1 MLMGAGSIICSS
13 MIQHSPLVVYIVQT
27 LTTGAGKFSKSAAH
41 EQPQCTSTSPAC
53 SNLPF
58 FFQASSPPS
67 TISLSPS
74 LARNNLSAEVYAL
87 SAATFHGRGSP
98 AA

>member
-1 MLMGAGSIICSS
+1 MGAGSIICSS

-58 FFQASSPPS
+58 FFQASPPPS
-67 TISLSPS
+67 TISLFP
-74 LARNNLSAEVYAL
+74 LGRNNLSAEVYTL
-87 SAATFHGRGSP
+87 SAATFQGRGSP